1 LGCGRNLYTFR
12 VVDLS
17 DELPDELKLKM
28 LRKLMQSQASKRD
41 EKQVSPED
49 PEKVVYSKLSDDR
62 AMELVEK
69 TKQLYPSEYRTVVE
83 VLYELV
89 KRGVVEKLD
98 GLTVLAVLERLGL
111 DVKPDLRIRFVKR
124 GKEVG
129 LDEYVE

>member
-1 LGCGRNLYTFR
+1 VIY
-12 VVDLS
+12 LS

-41 EKQVSPED
+41 EKQALLED
-49 PEKVVYSKLSDDR
+49 PEKIVYRKLSDDR
-62 AMELVEK
+62 ALELVEK
-69 TKQLYPSEYRTVVE
+69 AKQLYPSEYQIVVK

-98 GLTVLAVLERLGL
+98 GLSVLAVLKRLGL

>member
-1 LGCGRNLYTFR
+1 M
-12 VVDLS
+12 S

-28 LRKLMQSQASKRD
+28 LRKLMQSQALKRD
-41 EKQVSPED
+41 EKQTSQED

-62 AMELVEK
+62 ALELVEK
-69 TKQLYPSEYRTVVE
+69 TKQLYPNEYRIVIE

>member
-1 LGCGRNLYTFR
+1 VCRPLCTVR
-12 VVDLS
+12 VIYLS

-41 EKQVSPED
+41 EKQALLED
-49 PEKVVYSKLSDDR
+49 PEKTVYSKLSDDR
-62 AMELVEK
+62 ALELVEK
-69 TKQLYPSEYRTVVE
+69 AKQLYPSEYQIVVK

>member
-1 LGCGRNLYTFR
+1 M
-12 VVDLS
+12 S

-41 EKQVSPED
+41 EKQALLED
-49 PEKVVYSKLSDDR
+49 PEKIVYRKLSDDR
-62 AMELVEK
+62 ALELVEK
-69 TKQLYPSEYRTVVE
+69 AKQLYPSEYQIVVK

-98 GLTVLAVLERLGL
+98 GLSVLAVLKRLGL

>member
-1 LGCGRNLYTFR
+1 LGCDRNLYTFR

-28 LRKLMQSQASKRD
+28 LRKLMQSQALKRD
-41 EKQVSPED
+41 EKQTSQED

-62 AMELVEK
+62 ALELVEK
-69 TKQLYPSEYRTVVE
+69 TKQLYPSEYRIVVE

>member
-1 LGCGRNLYTFR
+1 MSRPLCTVR
-12 VVDLS
+12 VIYLS

-41 EKQVSPED
+41 EKQALLED
-49 PEKVVYSKLSDDR
+49 PEKTVYSKLSDDR
-62 AMELVEK
+62 ALELVEK
-69 TKQLYPSEYRTVVE
+69 AKQLYPSEYQIVVK

>member
-1 LGCGRNLYTFR
+1 VIY
-12 VVDLS
+12 LS

-41 EKQVSPED
+41 EKQALLED
-49 PEKVVYSKLSDDR
+49 PEKIVYSKLSDDR
-62 AMELVEK
+62 ALELVEK
-69 TKQLYPSEYRTVVE
+69 AKQLYPSEYQIVVK

>member
-1 LGCGRNLYTFR
+1 VIY
-12 VVDLS
+12 LS

-41 EKQVSPED
+41 EKQALLED
-49 PEKVVYSKLSDDR
+49 PEKTVYSKLSDDR
-62 AMELVEK
+62 ALELVEK
-69 TKQLYPSEYRTVVE
+69 AKQLYPSEYQIVVK

-111 DVKPDLRIRFVKR
+111 NVKPDLRIRFVKR

>member
-1 LGCGRNLYTFR
+1 VIY
-12 VVDLS
+12 LS

-41 EKQVSPED
+41 EKQALLED
-49 PEKVVYSKLSDDR
+49 PEKTVYSKLSDDR
-62 AMELVEK
+62 ALELVEK
-69 TKQLYPSEYRTVVE
+69 AKQLYPSEYQIVVK

>member
-1 LGCGRNLYTFR
+1 VIY
-12 VVDLS
+12 LS

-28 LRKLMQSQASKRD
+28 LRILMQSQASKRD
-41 EKQVSPED
+41 EKQALLED
-49 PEKVVYSKLSDDR
+49 PEKTVYSKLSDDR
-62 AMELVEK
+62 ALELVEK
-69 TKQLYPSEYRTVVE
+69 AKQLYPSEYQIVVK

-98 GLTVLAVLERLGL
+98 CLTVLAVLERLGL

>member
-1 LGCGRNLYTFR
+1 
-12 VVDLS
+12 VVYLS

-41 EKQVSPED
+41 EKQVPPED

-62 AMELVEK
+62 ALELVEK
-69 TKQLYPSEYRTVVE
+69 TKQLYPSEYRIVVE

-129 LDEYVE
+129 LDEYVK